1 MSEFVTVQE
10 LVNAL
15 QLTVLSGEDYLDNKI
30 YTGDISRPGL
40 ELTGYFNYYP
50 ADRVQLFGKKET
62 TFSEKMMTEER
73 AMIMRKICQEETPA
87 IIYARGIE
95 PPAELLKAAE
105 EQQTPV
111 LSSRLKSSRIG
122 GMITNFLES
131 KLAQRTSVH
140 GVFVEVYGLGVLIQ
154 GDSGIGKSETA
165 LELIKKGH
173 RLIADD
179 RVDVYQQDERTVI
192 GEPARLLEHLME
204 IRGIGIID
212 VMNLFGASSVRP
224 RGQVQ
229 LVVSLENWTKDK
241 QFDRLGGA
249 AETMQIANIDIP
261 KVSIPVKTGR
271 NVAIIVEVA
280 AMNFRAKTMG
290 FDATKAFE
298 ERLAAT
304 IVENNEAEKESRESN
319 HEFI

>member
-1 MSEFVTVQE
+1 MTEFVTVQE

-15 QLTVLSGEDYLDNKI
+15 QLTVLAGEDYLDKKI
-30 YTGDISRPGL
+30 YTSDISRPGL

-50 ADRVQLFGKKET
+50 KDRVQLFGKKEA
-62 TFSEKMMTEER
+62 TFSDKMLTEER
-73 AMIMRKICQEETPA
+73 AMVMRKICQDATPA
-87 IIYARGIE
+87 VIYARGIV
-95 PPAELLKAAE
+95 PPDELLKAAN
-105 EQQTPV
+105 EQETPV
-111 LSSRLKSSRIG
+111 LSSNLKSSRIG

-131 KLAQRTSVH
+131 KLARRTSVH

-154 GDSGIGKSETA
+154 GDSGIGKSETG

-192 GEPARLLEHLME
+192 GEPARLLEHLIE

-212 VMNLFGASSVRP
+212 VMNLFGASAVRP

-249 AETMQIANIDIP
+249 AETMRIANVDIP

-271 NVAIIVEVA
+271 NMAIIVEVA

-298 ERLAAT
+298 ERLALM
-304 IVENNEAEKESRESN
+304 IEENNENETPTGDN
-319 HEFI
+319 THEFI

>member
-1 MSEFVTVQE
+1 MTEFVTVQE

-15 QLTVLSGEDYLDNKI
+15 QLTVLSGEEFLDKKI
-30 YTGDISRPGL
+30 YTSDISRPGL

-50 ADRVQLFGKKET
+50 SDRVQLFGKKET
-62 TFSEKMMTEER
+62 TFSDKMMVEER
-73 AMIMRKICQEETPA
+73 AMIMRKICHENTPA

-95 PPAELLKAAE
+95 PPEELLIAA
-105 EQQTPV
+105 QQQETPV
-111 LSSRLKSSRIG
+111 LSSALKSSRIG
-122 GMITNFLES
+122 GMITSFLEG

-140 GVFVEVYGLGVLIQ
+140 GVLVEVYGLGVLIK

-179 RVDVYQQDERTVI
+179 RVDVHQQDDRTVI
-192 GEPARLLEHLME
+192 GEPARLLENLME

-224 RGQVQ
+224 WGQVQ

-249 AETMQIANIDIP
+249 AETMRIANVEIP

-271 NVAIIVEVA
+271 NVAIMVEVA

-290 FDATKAFE
+290 YDATKAFE
-298 ERLAAT
+298 ERLAAA
-304 IVENNEAEKESRESN
+304 IQENNEV
-319 HEFI
+319 